1 MKIRAER
8 KGARKASRF
17 LWDGLLRYNREA
29 GGPFRY
35 VRQVLTARSDRGRI
49 LGGVILQS
57 YWKETYVELLWLSP
71 RARGKGY
78 ARRLMAEAERR
89 ARRRG
94 SRLMH
99 LNTFSFQAPGLY
111 EKLGFRRFGTI
122 SGSPAGESRHWY
134 VKQLAK

>member
-1 MKIRAER
+1 VRIRAER

-17 LWDGLLRYNREA
+17 LWDGLGRHNRRT

-35 VRQVLTARSDRGRI
+35 SRQVLTARSDAGRI

-78 ARRLMAEAERR
+78 ARELMAEAERR

-94 SRLMH
+94 SRLLH

-111 EKLGFRRFGTI
+111 EKLGFKRFGSL
-122 SGSPAGESRHWY
+122 SGSPPGESRHWY
-134 VKQLAK
+134 VKDLR